1 MIRRA
6 LRCLRPPPASRPA
19 ASQRVFSTAAAL
31 ALLFP
36 LLAVSTT
43 VWADRPAPAST
54 AKATK
59 MAKAA
64 KAPPDPSAPYR
75 LTLPHQAPYRATIP
89 AETAA
94 RNTTAHSAAPG
105 IARPPSGNGPALQP
119 AIAQRPYAREIAAAA
134 REHGVDAALIHAVVA
149 VESNYHPNARS
160 PKGAQ
165 GLMQLMPDTARRYGG
180 RPDPVRPEDN
190 LRAGTRYLRDLLDQ
204 FPARLDLALAAYN
217 AGENAVRRYGN
228 RIPPYAETRQYV
240 PAVMTR
246 FSAWRRTPWQ
256 IDAAADSAAWHLD
269 PRALAAWRQRPADP
283 GNRLG
288 PLAAAPSLGELHGND
303 RPDH

>member
-1 MIRRA
+1 MTHRA
-6 LRCLRPPPASRPA
+6 LRCLRPLPASRPA

-54 AKATK
+54 AKATT

-75 LTLPHQAPYRATIP
+75 LTLPPQAPYRATIP
-89 AETAA
+89 AAATATSSRSFSPGGA
-94 RNTTAHSAAPG
+94 TAHPG
-105 IARPPSGNGPALQP
+105 GGLAIQP

-149 VESNYHPNARS
+149 VESNYHPDARS

-283 GNRLG
+283 GSHLG
-288 PLAAAPSLGELHGND
+288 PLAATPSLGEFHGND